1 MKRLT
6 TILTLL
12 STIAISSAALGAGAG
27 SVPLRAT
34 SVQETRSQVGANTI
48 LRQFTYRGSDVPSVD
63 DPLGNNPVS
72 PRDDAGPPAT
82 WHMGGPDCVATCARA
97 EQRWM
102 SPTNWRQDRHMG
114 LSTGWGA
121 NRSNN

>member
-12 STIAISSAALGAGAG
+12 SAVAVSSVALGAAG
-27 SVPLRAT
+27 GSPTLRAT
-34 SVQETRSQVGANTI
+34 SVQETQSQVGANTI
-48 LRQFTYRGSDVPSVD
+48 LRHFTYRGSDVPSVD
-63 DPLGNNPVS
+63 DPLGNSPVS
-72 PRDDAGPPAT
+72 PRDDAGPPST

-102 SPTNWRQDRHMG
+102 SPTNWRQDRHRG
-114 LSTGWGA
+114 LSMGWGSS
-121 NRSNN
+121 RQ